1 MNILKA
7 TEDIKNRYKNY
18 ILTSFN
24 LNDKKMND
32 KLVERINS
40 SGNLF
45 KGPLLEV
52 GKNFIQG
59 SSLQDLMNSNLI
71 SKSFTKLNVPCERPL
86 YKHQEQALT
95 KVINNENII
104 VSTGTGSGKTESFL
118 YPILDSL
125 LKEKEAGTLG
135 PGVRALILYP
145 MNALAR
151 DQLDRLSDILKTYPD
166 ITFGSYTGEV
176 EHKYD
181 DALETYK
188 RMYNKSP
195 IDNELISREQIK
207 DTPPNILITNYS
219 MLEYLLLRP
228 KDSILFNEDTWKYL
242 VIDEAHMYTGAK
254 AIEIGMLVRRLKDRI
269 NGKGNIQCILTSASL
284 GRGEKDNE
292 AIINFASKLCDEK
305 FETHGIITGSTEKI
319 NFTPKTSI
327 SLEKYKD
334 IYDKSFD
341 SLVNN
346 IDNIQEKFY
355 EIAIK
360 DTNLNQFYQLIL
372 EGTPLDEIKSE
383 IFGSNAI
390 DEDFN
395 KFLQVIKHIKKQGKS
410 ILPLKYHL
418 FIKSLEGAYASFTP
432 DFDVFFERKETHG
445 GHSVFEI
452 GVCKNC
458 NDLYIIGNMVEV
470 DGEFFLKHL
479 PHSFSE
485 EYQTADINYF
495 LIKEKEYIEDSDIDP
510 SLEYIICG
518 KCGKLKNKGMR
529 GNLCSCNNE
538 NYIHVILNEP
548 KEDKST
554 KKKKKIINTCISCGK
569 TNSANGIIKKFLLS
583 QDVATSIIAEGI
595 YRNIDEIEEKVDN
608 NDSVSEKLGDDFCS
622 LWEVKEKKGSRKQ
635 LLAFSDN
642 RQQAAFFASFFDN
655 NYNKFLNRR
664 LLIKVIRETTQEG
677 IKKQWDHIE
686 DGVLFEDLLNSL
698 RKELKKHFNYNEK
711 QAEIEAYKILL
722 YEFVNSDGKNS
733 LEELGLIKFSMETT
747 KDDFSKL
754 LDHFSLTESEFY
766 DIINLLLSTLRK
778 RGVLFD
784 YKKLDLAE
792 KGDFEY
798 LKRLNSVILKNNKTS
813 DKKSLFISWVGE
825 KSNRYNFLNKVLDNK
840 SLAPKFLEGI
850 FGVLASNSKFN
861 LNPLMLSGDGSYQLD
876 PREFR
881 IRLTNEGE
889 LYQCNKCHKITT
901 YNVSGRCP
909 SYKCDGSLDAFD
921 LSKDLRGNHYRNLY
935 LNGDIEIIRT
945 SEHTAQLD
953 KEKAREIQKA
963 FIDKN
968 INILSCSTTFEVGI
982 DVGALESVF
991 MRNMPPSPANYVQ
1004 RAGRAGRRSSSDAF
1018 CVTYAALRSHD
1029 FTHYKNPLR
1038 MIGGKVAPPVF
1049 DINNKKIAVRHMSAV
1064 VLSEFWKNNIDL
1076 FYNSN
1081 GRDRA
1086 ILFFGKSSDAITRLI
1101 AYLDNHKESI
1111 IKKLKDIFPENLYFI
1126 IDSMSWKDTL
1136 IDRCQ
1141 LAQIEYTQELQ
1152 ELTDS
1157 MLLVSDNHDF
1167 FSAHKIKKTIETIEK
1182 QGLIQFVSKYN
1193 LIPKYG
1199 FPVDTISLETSHTD
1213 INLNRDLQVALKEYA
1228 PGAEVVA
1235 NKELFTSRYLK
1246 KIHGKEERKYDF
1258 KICDCNQ
1265 INKKNHLIDAGIKEI
1280 SHCISCGADL
1290 TSKPTYTYTIP
1301 EFGFIAEKKTKKAS
1315 KKPNNHYYT
1324 EKYYVGNSEQTGEEI
1339 SFSMN
1344 NNLFQVKSSKDAKM
1358 GVLGKGNGIGFF
1370 ICDKCGYSIPATQYT
1385 KTIKKPHKTHLGIP
1399 CNSQLTKT
1407 YLGYDYETDVTLI
1420 HTHLFET
1427 LDPSDRLSVLYAI
1440 LNGISEALEV
1450 ERGDIDGCFYFENE
1464 RNYLVIFDKVPG
1476 GAGHSKRLLNKE
1488 NIEISLKK
1496 SFELVRGCSCG
1507 IETSCYSCLRNY
1519 SNQNYH
1525 TKLTR
1530 NSVLNFFENLYEI

>member
-1 MNILKA
+1 MNVLKA

-24 LNDKKMND
+24 LNDKNMND
-32 KLVERINS
+32 KLVEMVNN

-59 SSLQDLMNSNLI
+59 ASLQDLIDDKLI
-71 SKSFTKLNVPCERPL
+71 SVNFSKLNVPCKRSL
-86 YKHQEQALT
+86 YKHQEEALK
-95 KVINNENII
+95 KVINKENII

-181 DALETYK
+181 VALELYK

-195 IDNELISREQIK
+195 IKNELISREQIK

-228 KDSILFNEDTWKYL
+228 KDSILFNDNTWKYL

-254 AIEIGMLVRRLKDRI
+254 AIEIGMLLRRLKDKV
-269 NGKGNIQCILTSASL
+269 NGKGRLQCILTSASL

-292 AIINFASKLCDEK
+292 AIADFASKLCDEDFK
-305 FETHGIITGSTEKI
+305 IDGIITGSNEKI
-319 NFTPKTSI
+319 KFTPQTSI
-327 SLEKYKD
+327 SLEKYKE

-341 SLVNN
+341 RLVKNT
-346 IDNIQEKFY
+346 DGIQEKFY

-360 DTNLNQFYQLIL
+360 DNNLNKFYELIL
-372 EGTPLDEIKSE
+372 KGTPLEKIKTE
-383 IFGSNAI
+383 IFGKNAS

-395 KFLQVIKHIKKQGKS
+395 KFLQVIKHIKKQGKT

-418 FIKSLEGAYASFTP
+418 FVKSLEGAYASFTP
-432 DFDVFFERKETHG
+432 SFELFFERKEVHE

-452 GVCKNC
+452 SVCKNC
-458 NDLYIIGNMVEV
+458 NDLYIIGNMINEG
-470 DGEFFLKHL
+470 DNKFLTHI
-479 PHSFSE
+479 PHTFSE
-485 EYQTADINYF
+485 EYQDAEINYF
-495 LIKEKEYIEDSDIDP
+495 LIKDRKNIEESNIDP

-518 KCGKLKNKGMR
+518 KCRRVWVKGMR
-529 GNLCSCNNE
+529 AGSCSCSSE
-538 NYIHVILNEP
+538 NHIHVIQNEP
-548 KEDKST
+548 KKDKNT
-554 KKKKKIINTCISCGK
+554 KSRKKTINTCISCGK
-569 TNSANGIIKKFLLS
+569 TNSVNSIIKKFLLS

-595 YRNIDEIEEKVDN
+595 YKNIDEGEKEEVN
-608 NDSVSEKLGDDFCS
+608 NSEPLDLFSHLTKS
-622 LWEVKEKKGSRKQ
+622 EKKGSNKQ

-655 NYNKFLNRR
+655 NYKKFLNRR
-664 LLIKVIRETTQEG
+664 LFIKVLKETFEEG
-677 IKKQWDHIE
+677 IKKQWDYIE
-686 DGVLFEDLLNSL
+686 DGILFEDILTSL

-711 QAEIEAYKILL
+711 EAEVEAYKIIL
-722 YEFVNSDGKNS
+722 YEFINSDGKNS
-733 LEELGLIKFSMETT
+733 LEELGLIKFSMKTN
-747 KDDFSKL
+747 KLIPPKL
-754 LDHFSLTESEFY
+754 LEAFSLNEKEFF
-766 DIINLLLSTLRK
+766 DIIDILLSTLRK

-784 YKKLDLAE
+784 YKKLDLTE

-798 LKRLNSVILKNNKTS
+798 LQRLNSVILKKVTTE
-813 DKKSLFISWVGE
+813 DKKSLFVSWLGK
-825 KSNRYNFLNKVLDNK
+825 KSNRYDFLSKALKDS
-840 SLAPKFLEGI
+840 SLANNFLEGI
-850 FGVLASNSKFN
+850 FRTLSTKNDN
-861 LNPLMLSGDGSYQLD
+861 MNPLILSGDRSYQID

-881 IRLTNEGE
+881 IKFNSEKE
-889 LYQCNKCHKITT
+889 LYQCNKCHKITP
-901 YNVSGRCP
+901 YNVNKTCL
-909 SYKCDGSLDAFD
+909 SYKCNGKLLPFN
-921 LSKDLRGNHYRNLY
+921 LSEDLRGNHYRNLY
-935 LNGDIEIIRT
+935 LNSDIEIIST

-963 FIDKN
+963 FIDKS

-1029 FTHYKNPLR
+1029 FTHYKDPLR
-1038 MIGGKVAPPVF
+1038 MISGKVAPPVF
-1049 DINNKKIAVRHMSAV
+1049 DINNKKIAARHMSAV
-1064 VLSEFWKNNIDL
+1064 ILSEFWKDNIDL

-1081 GRDRA
+1081 NKDRA
-1086 ILFFGKSSDAITRLI
+1086 ILFFGIDSDAITRLI
-1101 AYLDNHKESI
+1101 NYLVDHEEYLV
-1111 IKKLKDIFPENLYFI
+1111 KKLKSIFPSNLHFI
-1126 IDSMSWKDTL
+1126 IDNVSWKNDL
-1136 IDRCQ
+1136 VERCK
-1141 LAQIEYTQELQ
+1141 LAQIEYTQELE
-1152 ELTDS
+1152 ELTKS
-1157 MLLVSDNHDF
+1157 MELASSKRDF
-1167 FSAHKIKKTIETIEK
+1167 FSAARINKTIETIKK

-1199 FPVDTISLETSHTD
+1199 FPVDTISLETGHTD

-1246 KIHGKEERKYDF
+1246 KITGKEERKYDF
-1258 KICDCNQ
+1258 KICECSQ
-1265 INKKNHLIDAGIKEI
+1265 INKKNHLIDTAVKEI
-1280 SHCISCGADL
+1280 NNCISCGADL
-1290 TSKPTYTYTIP
+1290 TNTPSCTYTIP
-1301 EFGFIAEKKTKKAS
+1301 EFGFIAEKKTKKAN

-1324 EKYYVGNSEQTGEEI
+1324 EKYYIGNSEEI
-1339 SFSMN
+1339 GKDITFDINSNQFHI
-1344 NNLFQVKSSKDAKM
+1344 KSSKNAKM
-1358 GVLGKGNGIGFF
+1358 GVLGKGSGLGFF
-1370 ICDKCGYSIPATQYT
+1370 VCDKCGYSIPATQYT
-1385 KTIKKPHKTHLGIP
+1385 NTIKKPHKTHLGIP
-1399 CNSQLTKT
+1399 CDSLLTKV

-1420 HTHLFET
+1420 HTHLFEV
-1427 LDPSDRLSVLYAI
+1427 LDSSEKFSILYAI
-1440 LNGISEALEV
+1440 LNGISEALEI
-1450 ERGDIDGCFYFENE
+1450 ERTDIDGCFYFENGK
-1464 RNYLVIFDKVPG
+1464 NYLIIFDKVPG
-1476 GAGHSKRLLNKE
+1476 GAGHSKRLLDQE
-1488 NIEISLKK
+1488 NIENSMKK
-1496 SFELVRGCSCG
+1496 AFDLVKECTCG
-1507 IETSCYSCLRNY
+1507 IETSCYSCLRDY

-1530 NSVLNFFENLYEI
+1530 QSALTFFENLYEE